1 MQVSLNEAL
10 PLGHQRGA
18 DLVALD
24 DELQTL
30 AEFDARK
37 CKVVELRFF
46 GGLSVK
52 EKRKSCGFHYPWER
66 RRLACHERGNRRL
79 FPSRGDRFTCN
90 GHLREVVCIAA
101 LANSRRDA
109 CAPRPLAGSHW
120 LDCGRRVGAGIARAR
135 RGVCPASDD
144 ANDDDAIVNQS
155 AGRSDHIRAAHDF
168 ARRTNIGVCGAHDGD
183 AANLGASA
191 EFTYC
196 QTISWDGVC

>member
-24 DELQTL
+24 DALQTL

-66 RRLACHERGNRRL
+66 RRLACHERGNRRS

-109 CAPRPLAGSHW
+109 CAPGRWRERIWMIAADGMMMAVPMSGGAFESPKALFKTRMLTGLIQSGIDYDVTADGQRFLIGTKVGDPMPVTVFLNWTAG
-120 LDCGRRVGAGIARAR
+120 LKK
-135 RGVCPASDD
+135 
-144 ANDDDAIVNQS
+144 
-155 AGRSDHIRAAHDF
+155 
-168 ARRTNIGVCGAHDGD
+168 
-183 AANLGASA
+183 
-191 EFTYC
+191 
-196 QTISWDGVC
+196 